1 MTAITMPRLSDS
13 MEEGTILTW
22 LKQDGQR
29 VHAGDDLLEIET
41 DKATMTYVAEVS
53 GILSILAPEGTSLPV
68 GAPMAR
74 LGEAGGTPASSQ
86 NGGAE
91 STETLIGSSAVEMAD
106 AAAAPVAGND
116 HGPGAADGAAV
127 KATPLAR
134 RVALVHGVSLA
145 DVVGTGRA
153 GRITRGDVLTKA
165 GVANTPS
172 PVAVARRPPHPLA
185 ESAPLAPAPPSGG
198 PAAVTAKG
206 ETEVVDLTRLQTVVA
221 RRMAE
226 AKATAPEFQVQTE
239 VVMDAAVAF
248 RAQVKEAGATA
259 PSFNDLIVKAA
270 AVALRRHPRANGSF
284 RDGRLELYSR
294 VNVGIAVASDDD
306 LVVPTIFDADQR
318 SLGAISSEARRLAER
333 VRAGTIT
340 PPELSGATFTVSN
353 LGMYG
358 VTAITPVLNVPQ
370 AAILGVGAMR
380 TVLARD
386 GVDVVDRALM
396 TLTLTCDHRVL
407 YGAGAAQ
414 FLSEIRALLEQ
425 PLRLAL

>member
-13 MEEGTILTW
+13 MEQGTILTW
-22 LKQDGQR
+22 LKREGQR
-29 VHAGDDLLEIET
+29 VEAGDDLLEIET
-41 DKATMTYVAEVS
+41 DKATMTYAAEAS

-68 GAPMAR
+68 GATMAR
-74 LGEAGGTPASSQ
+74 LGEAGATQAPPG
-86 NGGAE
+86 NGGLEPAE
-91 STETLIGSSAVEMAD
+91 AAVAVATVD
-106 AAAAPVAGND
+106 VATSPAAGDD
-116 HGPGAADGAAV
+116 HRRGTGDGADV

-165 GVANTPS
+165 GVAS
-172 PVAVARRPPHPLA
+172 AEPV
-185 ESAPLAPAPPSGG
+185 PLAPTPPSAEPPTPPSAEPPTP
-198 PAAVTAKG
+198 PAGEPAGLTAKG
-206 ETEVVDLTRLQTVVA
+206 EVQVVDLTRVQTVVA
-221 RRMAE
+221 RRMVE

-239 VVMDAAVAF
+239 VAMDAAVAF
-248 RAQVKEAGATA
+248 RAQLKEADAAA

-270 AVALRRHPRANGSF
+270 AVALRGHPRANGSF
-284 RDGRLELYSR
+284 RDGRLELHSR
-294 VNVGIAVASDDD
+294 VNVGIAVAADDD
-306 LVVPTIFDADQR
+306 LVVPTIFDADQK
-318 SLGAISSEARRLAER
+318 SLGAIGSEARRLAER
-333 VRAGTIT
+333 VRAGTVT
-340 PPELSGATFTVSN
+340 PQELSGATFTVSN

-358 VTAITPVLNVPQ
+358 ATAITPVLNVPQ

-386 GVDVVDRALM
+386 GGDVVDRTLM

-407 YGAGAAQ
+407 HGAGAAQ
-414 FLSEIRALLEQ
+414 FLSAIRALLEQ

>member
-1 MTAITMPRLSDS
+1 
-13 MEEGTILTW
+13 
-22 LKQDGQR
+22 
-29 VHAGDDLLEIET
+29 
-41 DKATMTYVAEVS
+41 
-53 GILSILAPEGTSLPV
+53 
-68 GAPMAR
+68 
-74 LGEAGGTPASSQ
+74 
-86 NGGAE
+86 
-91 STETLIGSSAVEMAD
+91 
-106 AAAAPVAGND
+106 
-116 HGPGAADGAAV
+116 
-127 KATPLAR
+127 
-134 RVALVHGVSLA
+134 
-145 DVVGTGRA
+145 
-153 GRITRGDVLTKA
+153 
-165 GVANTPS
+165 
-172 PVAVARRPPHPLA
+172 
-185 ESAPLAPAPPSGG
+185 
-198 PAAVTAKG
+198 
-206 ETEVVDLTRLQTVVA
+206 
-221 RRMAE
+221 
-226 AKATAPEFQVQTE
+226 
-239 VVMDAAVAF
+239 
-248 RAQVKEAGATA
+248 
-259 PSFNDLIVKAA
+259 
-270 AVALRRHPRANGSF
+270 
-284 RDGRLELYSR
+284 
-294 VNVGIAVASDDD
+294 VASDDD